1 MNKMGKSDH
10 QIAFNNLRE
19 WIDQADK
26 LGELRHVE
34 GASWEEDIGLATELL
49 QHDENAPCALFDDIP
64 GYPKGY
70 RVLANFF
77 RATRQNTT
85 LGFPTNLSKV
95 QLS

>member
-1 MNKMGKSDH
+1 MNKITKTDH

-19 WIDQADK
+19 WIDEADK

-64 GYPKGY
+64 GYPKGF

-77 RATRQNTT
+77 GATRQNMT
-85 LGFPTNLSKV
+85 LGFPTNL
-95 QLS
+95 